1 MQDNNVSLQT
11 SGIESALAQVQVE
24 NKWLHQGSCR
34 NISLLCS
41 ESSSKC
47 NRVENI
53 RTTTLPCLHKT
64 LMENEQKT
72 SLLAMIYSNLMNH
85 QEVVTQT
92 QFPLIG
98 KMMKKASA
106 LKIVA
111 KETSCI

>member
-11 SGIESALAQVQVE
+11 PSIEFALAQAQVE

-53 RTTTLPCLHKT
+53 KTTILPCLQKT
-64 LMENEQKT
+64 LVESEQKT

-85 QEVVTQT
+85 LEVVTQT
-92 QFPLIG
+92 
-98 KMMKKASA
+98 
-106 LKIVA
+106 
-111 KETSCI
+111 